1 MRPFGNDITNFGS
14 NNSGGNGGA
23 NGGNRGNNNGAS
35 NGRGA
40 NNATNNETNN
50 EGTSEGTPDATTRGG
65 EDHNVSDEITPTDSS
80 NESSNESIE
89 DPRLPAHIARIGG
102 IATCSPIAGRG
113 IIRVVHRCEDAKE
126 NEHLDLSECQL
137 MTLPD
142 AVYHLMRNT
151 VLKSCDLSGND
162 LKSITPK
169 FTQKFSAITDLNLS
183 SNNLSRLPDELANMT
198 ALAKLNISR
207 NSFIVLPQVIF
218 KLESLTH
225 LDAQENKIYEID
237 TDEAIV
243 SNTLVVVD
251 LRNNPLGSLCRRK
264 LQNLETSFR
273 LEISN
278 DDEDDW

>member
-1 MRPFGNDITNFGS
+1 MRPFGNDITNFAS
-14 NNSGGNGGA
+14 NNSGGGNGGA
-23 NGGNRGNNNGAS
+23 NGGNRGGN
-35 NGRGA
+35 NGRGGNGA
-40 NNATNNETNN
+40 NNTPNNATNNGTNTDGTAD
-50 EGTSEGTPDATTRGG
+50 GTSSGG
-65 EDHNVSDEITPTDSS
+65 EDLNVGDENTPVDSLNDSS
-80 NESSNESIE
+80 TEQTD

-102 IATCSPIAGRG
+102 IATFSPIAGRG
-113 IIRVVHRCEDAKE
+113 VIRVVHRCDDAKD
-126 NEHLDLSECQL
+126 NKHLDLSECQL

-151 VLKSCDLSGND
+151 VLQTCNLSGND

-198 ALAKLNISR
+198 GLAKLNISK

-225 LDAQENKIYEID
+225 LDAQDNKIFEID

-243 SNTLVVVD
+243 SKTLVLVD
-251 LRNNPLGSLCRRK
+251 LRNNPLGRLCRRK
-264 LQNLETSFR
+264 LRDLETPFR
-273 LEISN
+273 LEISQ